1 VNLTSGLSA
10 VDSDGTT
17 RVVLG
22 HTDPGYTN
30 WVDTQGHTRGWLL
43 FRNMFTRS
51 TPELRARVVRAADL
65 DTEIGD
71 IATRITP
78 EARRAELRR
87 RRHAN
92 LRRFPIL

>member
-1 VNLTSGLSA
+1 
-10 VDSDGTT
+10 
-17 RVVLG
+17 
-22 HTDPGYTN
+22 
-30 WVDTQGHTRGWLL
+30 L

-51 TPELRARVVRAADL
+51 TPELRARVVKAADL

-71 IATRITP
+71 IVTRITP